1 MYKIREYSEKD
12 KSQLIELW
20 INVAVEEHEFK
31 EWRDE
36 ISELNENEYEKIL
49 VATFEDKI
57 IGSIAY
63 KTIDDN
69 IAELKRVYVYKEHR
83 GSGIAKKLYNEILIL
98 IKQNKYKKIFVETWK
113 NFESGRKFYE
123 KNGFILQNIQG
134 EVYNYIL
141 EL

>member
-63 KTIDDN
+63 KKIDDN

-123 KNGFILQNIQG
+123 KNGFILQG

>member
-20 INVAVEEHEFK
+20 INVAVEEHGLK
-31 EWRDE
+31 KWRDE

-63 KTIDDN
+63 KKIDDN

>member
-63 KTIDDN
+63 KKIDDN

-83 GSGIAKKLYNEILIL
+83 GSGIAKIFQAYKNDELVSTKRFLLKLGKILKAVENFMKKTVSFCKIY
-98 IKQNKYKKIFVETWK
+98 KVKYITIF
-113 NFESGRKFYE
+113 
-123 KNGFILQNIQG
+123 
-134 EVYNYIL
+134 
-141 EL
+141 

>member
-20 INVAVEEHEFK
+20 INVAVEEHGFK

-63 KTIDDN
+63 KKIDDN

-83 GSGIAKKLYNEILIL
+83 GSGIAKK
-98 IKQNKYKKIFVETWK
+98 
-113 NFESGRKFYE
+113 
-123 KNGFILQNIQG
+123 
-134 EVYNYIL
+134 
-141 EL
+141 